1 MNFNNLR
8 VSTRLA
14 AAFAVLMTML
24 LAVTATAWFEMNTM
38 RRSSQDVA
46 TNWLPSVEHVS
57 AIESHVHALHAA
69 ELQHVLNTDDAAMK
83 RIEGKIGKI
92 RTDLEAERAAYV
104 KLISSS
110 KEQALY
116 DTFAA
121 DLKTY
126 LQLHE
131 RLLELSRKNQNVQAR
146 DLADGES
153 ARVFA
158 RMATALEALVKL
170 NTEGATAA
178 AAESDAAFVNG
189 RNILL
194 GAALMAA
201 VLALAAAVLIIRS
214 ITRPLNQ
221 AVDLSNRVAQGD
233 LTTRIDNTRKDELG
247 QLLAALQS
255 MQDSLVHTVGTVR
268 GNAESVAT
276 ASAQIAQGNLDL
288 SQRTEKQASA
298 LQETAASMEQL
309 GSTVKLNADNAQ
321 RANALSQDAAS
332 IASRGGT
339 VVQQVVERMKGIN
352 ESSRRIENITSVID
366 GIAFQTNILALNAA
380 VEAARAGEQG
390 RGFAVVASEV
400 RTLAQRSAEAA
411 REIKGLIASSVQ
423 QVEQGSGLV
432 AEAGQ
437 TMDEI
442 MQAIHKVSTLVSEI
456 SAASAEQSAGVNQ
469 VGEAMSQMD
478 QTTQQ
483 NAALVEQSA
492 AAADS
497 LRHQAGALVEAVAA
511 FRLQDQAAS
520 GHAGAGL
527 PAAANAD
534 TLKPVSA
541 VDALPVRPVAR
552 PVPPAASVTRP
563 APDRAPAPRATGT
576 DDWES
581 F

>member
-83 RIEGKIGKI
+83 RIEGNIGKI
-92 RTDLEAERAAYV
+92 RTDLDAERVAYV

-110 KEQALY
+110 REQALY

-158 RMATALEALVKL
+158 RISTALEALVKL

-178 AAESDAAFVNG
+178 AAESDAAFVSG

-201 VLALAAAVLIIRS
+201 ALALAAAVLIIRS

-233 LTTRIDNTRKDELG
+233 LTTRIDSTRKDELG

-288 SQRTEKQASA
+288 SQRTEEQAGA

-309 GSTVKLNADNAQ
+309 SSTVRRNADNAQ
-321 RANALSQDAAS
+321 RADTLSQDARS
-332 IASRGGT
+332 IAARGGS
-339 VVQQVVERMKGIN
+339 VVASAVERMKGIN
-352 ESSRRIENITSVID
+352 ESSRRIESITGVID
-366 GIAFQTNILALNAA
+366 SIAFQTNILALNAA

-400 RTLAQRSAEAA
+400 RTLAQRSADAA
-411 REIKGLIASSVQ
+411 REIKALIASSVHE
-423 QVEQGSGLV
+423 VEQGGGLV

-437 TMDEI
+437 TMEQVV
-442 MQAIHKVSTLVSEI
+442 QAIDKVGSLVAEI
-456 SAASAEQSAGVNQ
+456 SRATSEQSNGIDQ
-469 VGEAMSQMD
+469 ISEAVAQMD
-478 QTTQQ
+478 QVTQQ
-483 NAALVEQSA
+483 NAALVEESA

-497 LRHQAGALVEAVAA
+497 LRRQAAGLVDVVSV
-511 FRLQDQAAS
+511 FRLDARDPPGQSPAPAKAEVVVQD
-520 GHAGAGL
+520 
-527 PAAANAD
+527 
-534 TLKPVSA
+534 V
-541 VDALPVRPVAR
+541 VAR
-552 PVPPAASVTRP
+552 PLPSARIHRLPLPSRAVPAPAAPSAATLAR
-563 APDRAPAPRATGT
+563 TGT
-576 DDWES
+576 DDWEA